1 MHNEGVYATK
11 FQNEVFVLR
20 DFRCSFC
27 CCCCFFPLPHFFVIV
42 DRKRKQQPPPELG
55 EGGGGEEGASILPRK
70 KRPYKRRPKTRYK
83 KSLEDQSHDLSDGEE
98 PIAQQLGENSSA
110 LGESHDHLAAEAGT
124 DEWLPEEEEDGED
137 VGMKPRKPLHH
148 SLNMRLL

>member
-1 MHNEGVYATK
+1 MSYHEKVTL
-11 FQNEVFVLR
+11 Q
-20 DFRCSFC
+20 
-27 CCCCFFPLPHFFVIV
+27 
-42 DRKRKQQPPPELG
+42 
-55 EGGGGEEGASILPRK
+55 K
-70 KRPYKRRPKTRYK
+70 KVQDSHK

-137 VGMKPRKPLHH
+137 VGMKSPPAKKAPP
-148 SLNMRLL
+148 SLIKYASSIRL

>member
-1 MHNEGVYATK
+1 M
-11 FQNEVFVLR
+11 LR
-20 DFRCSFC
+20 DFRC
-27 CCCCFFPLPHFFVIV
+27 CFLCLTFFVVVV
-42 DRKRKQQPPPELG
+42 DRKRKQQPPPEVG
-55 EGGGGEEGASILPRK
+55 EGRGGEEGASILPRK
-70 KRPYKRRPKTRYK
+70 KRPYKRRSKTRYK

-137 VGMKPRKPLHH
+137 VGMKSPPAKKAPPPLIKYA
-148 SLNMRLL
+148 SSIR